1 MFNFLKRKVS
11 IADSG
16 ILKGMTDYHSHL
28 LPGVDDG
35 VKTMAETLKI
45 LEEMEKQGIRK
56 VWFTPHIMEDIP
68 NKTADLKKKFAEV
81 QVAYQGNIVL
91 HLAAENMLDNLFEV
105 RLEKDDLLPI
115 EKDGKRYLLVET
127 SYFNPPMDLY
137 DILKQIQQKGYYPLL
152 AHPERYEYMTMKDYK
167 ALKDANVVFQ
177 LNLPALGGM
186 YGKGVQQKAGTLSI
200 DFYQDLLFAN
210 LNCRNEM
217 IKETII
223 K

>member
-68 NKTADLKKKFAEV
+68 NKTADLQAKFAEV
-81 QVAYQGNIVL
+81 QAAYQGNIVL
-91 HLAAENMLDNLFEV
+91 HLATENMLDNLFENV
-105 RLEKDDLLPI
+105 WQMTTCSLSRKTASVTFGRNFLFQSSDGLARHTEADSAERILPLIGASGTIRIYDDERLQSPQ
-115 EKDGKRYLLVET
+115 R
-127 SYFNPPMDLY
+127 SQR
-137 DILKQIQQKGYYPLL
+137 ILSAQSSCFGRILW
-152 AHPERYEYMTMKDYK
+152 
-167 ALKDANVVFQ
+167 
-177 LNLPALGGM
+177 
-186 YGKGVQQKAGTLSI
+186 
-200 DFYQDLLFAN
+200 
-210 LNCRNEM
+210 
-217 IKETII
+217 
-223 K
+223 

>member
-91 HLAAENMLDNLFEV
+91 HLAAE
-105 RLEKDDLLPI
+105 
-115 EKDGKRYLLVET
+115 
-127 SYFNPPMDLY
+127 
-137 DILKQIQQKGYYPLL
+137 
-152 AHPERYEYMTMKDYK
+152 K
-167 ALKDANVVFQ
+167 AL
-177 LNLPALGGM
+177 PLGGN
-186 YGKGVQQKAGTLSI
+186 
-200 DFYQDLLFAN
+200 FLF
-210 LNCRNEM
+210 
-217 IKETII
+217 
-223 K
+223 

>member
-1 MFNFLKRKVS
+1 
-11 IADSG
+11 
-16 ILKGMTDYHSHL
+16 
-28 LPGVDDG
+28 
-35 VKTMAETLKI
+35 
-45 LEEMEKQGIRK
+45 
-56 VWFTPHIMEDIP
+56 
-68 NKTADLKKKFAEV
+68 
-81 QVAYQGNIVL
+81 
-91 HLAAENMLDNLFEV
+91 
-105 RLEKDDLLPI
+105 
-115 EKDGKRYLLVET
+115 
-127 SYFNPPMDLY
+127 MDLY

-186 YGKGVQQKAGTLSI
+186 YGKGVQQKAGTFLKAGAYDRIGCDIHSI